1 MLMTQNYNSNET
13 SCLFTY
19 DSQKVLPDSTYD
31 SSAGWTVSADSGD
44 AGCAGTD
51 LSLRPA
57 FFSYKV
63 NFMPFLNWFSHKL
76 RKFFQLN

>member
-1 MLMTQNYNSNET
+1 MLTKQNFSSNHVF
-13 SCLFTY
+13 CFTY
-19 DSQKVLPDSTYD
+19 DPQKVLPDSTYD
-31 SSAGWTVSADSGD
+31 VSAGWTFSSDSGD

-63 NFMPFLNWFSHKL
+63 NFMPFLN
-76 RKFFQLN
+76 